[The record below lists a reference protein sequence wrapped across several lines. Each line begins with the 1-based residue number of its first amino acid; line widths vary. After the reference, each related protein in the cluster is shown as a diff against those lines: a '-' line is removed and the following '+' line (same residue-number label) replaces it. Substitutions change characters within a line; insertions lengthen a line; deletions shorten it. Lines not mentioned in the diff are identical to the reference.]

1 MERNVATDHSSRM
14 NDFIIT
20 MCNSDSS
27 IRIVN
32 QMNIEKAVV
41 EVNERNIVQK

>member
-1 MERNVATDHSSRM
+1 MATDHSSRM

-20 MCNSDSS
+20 MCNNDSS

-32 QMNIEKAVV
+32 QRNIEKAVV
-41 EVNERNIVQK
+41 EVNERNKVER